1 MKNSKH
7 IHLISSTLKT
17 VASDDLIIS
26 QSEINNLDDKKIEE
40 LINEEEKKQKD
51 ILKKSEK

>member
-40 LINEEEKKQKD
+40 LLDEEEKKQKD
-51 ILKKSEK
+51 ILKKTKK